1 MKSKILIIDDEK
13 DICFLISELLSD
25 ENYITASA
33 NNSNEALEKFKSFTP
48 DLIILDVWLGNSDLD
63 GIDLLKKFKK
73 FDPLIPVIIISG
85 HGTVDMAVNS
95 IKSGAYDFLEKPFNS
110 DKLIVLL
117 KRAIENTNLIKENNL
132 LKRIAD
138 PNIKIVGK
146 SEFILNLKKSLEKLS
161 LSNSRILISGP
172 TGSGKKLIAQ
182 TIHKVSKRSN
192 SLANIIDFSSL
203 NQNHLNE
210 LFIDDVNNLN
220 NNIFINSNNGTLIF
234 QNIDSV
240 SLEMQKK
247 ILTYLE
253 NPIIFNKLNIQF
265 NIKVICLTSKNLN
278 DEIEKGNFRK
288 DLFYRINVIP
298 IQVPSINDRRGDI
311 LPLCNYY
318 LDKFN
323 KNKKYKFSL
332 SKIAVIKLE
341 SYNWPGNVRQISN
354 YMERLVILNQN
365 HNSFRD
371 FELSDLIN
379 DIDEL
384 DNYSFDNDNS
394 LELNIKDARGRFERE
409 YFLSQIRRFNG
420 SMSKVSDFTGM
431 ERTALYR
438 KLKSLK
444 ININKF

>member
-182 TIHKVSKRSN
+182 TIHKVSKR
-192 SLANIIDFSSL
+192 
-203 NQNHLNE
+203 
-210 LFIDDVNNLN
+210 
-220 NNIFINSNNGTLIF
+220 
-234 QNIDSV
+234 
-240 SLEMQKK
+240 
-247 ILTYLE
+247 
-253 NPIIFNKLNIQF
+253 
-265 NIKVICLTSKNLN
+265 
-278 DEIEKGNFRK
+278 
-288 DLFYRINVIP
+288 
-298 IQVPSINDRRGDI
+298 RG
-311 LPLCNYY
+311 
-318 LDKFN
+318 
-323 KNKKYKFSL
+323 
-332 SKIAVIKLE
+332 
-341 SYNWPGNVRQISN
+341 
-354 YMERLVILNQN
+354 
-365 HNSFRD
+365 
-371 FELSDLIN
+371 
-379 DIDEL
+379 
-384 DNYSFDNDNS
+384 
-394 LELNIKDARGRFERE
+394 
-409 YFLSQIRRFNG
+409 
-420 SMSKVSDFTGM
+420 
-431 ERTALYR
+431 
-438 KLKSLK
+438 
-444 ININKF
+444 